1 MDVPQIVTS
10 VCVVIRSWMLIEEMI
25 YLEMEMMK
33 YVIQV
38 ASVQMV
44 YLVIITLHFVLDS
57 VFLHGH
63 LPVLQNVL
71 LLTVEM
77 AM

>member
-1 MDVPQIVTS
+1 
-10 VCVVIRSWMLIEEMI
+10 MLTEEMI

-33 YVIQV
+33 YVIRV
-38 ASVQMV
+38 VSVQTV
-44 YLVIITLHFVLDS
+44 CLVIITLHFVLDS
-57 VFLHGH
+57 VFQHGH
-63 LPVLQNVL
+63 LLVLQNVL

>member
-1 MDVPQIVTS
+1 
-10 VCVVIRSWMLIEEMI
+10 MLTEEMI
-25 YLEMEMMK
+25 FLVMVMMK
-33 YVIQV
+33 YVIRV
-38 ASVQMV
+38 VSVQMGC
-44 YLVIITLHFVLDS
+44 LVITTLHFVLDN

-63 LPVLQNVL
+63 LLVLQNVQ